1 VIRIAQTEQMEL
13 SRWTELIEQA
23 RAAVAELRPGSPTR
37 QVATTE
43 WFDGLAAAE
52 PPYGTNAPPLLLHLT
67 RSSLG
72 QLRQFDTDLDAV
84 CAATPAGVSGQGV
97 LPFGLKADEHA
108 ARQWCAG
115 LIELAVQARLLR
127 DLPAGSVELSP
138 ELPNGRRADARIE
151 IDGREVWIEVS
162 ALSDDYQVISEF
174 DTAKSVQ
181 VVHGDPYLDAR
192 RVYRKA
198 FDKVA
203 GPASDLR
210 SQLHPNQASVVVV
223 GDMSWRSAG
232 FDGLGFGWALDQ
244 LTDPHTRT
252 DTSDASLLRWL
263 DHDYPGQV
271 DEALGALA
279 SMTSIAVV
287 GGDLRLKALRIN
299 ADVDEA
305 HRLPP
310 QVLGLLTQLL
320 DLRPAWH

>member
-1 VIRIAQTEQMEL
+1 
-13 SRWTELIEQA
+13 
-23 RAAVAELRPGSPTR
+23 
-37 QVATTE
+37 
-43 WFDGLAAAE
+43 
-52 PPYGTNAPPLLLHLT
+52 
-67 RSSLG
+67 
-72 QLRQFDTDLDAV
+72 
-84 CAATPAGVSGQGV
+84 
-97 LPFGLKADEHA
+97 
-108 ARQWCAG
+108 
-115 LIELAVQARLLR
+115 
-127 DLPAGSVELSP
+127 
-138 ELPNGRRADARIE
+138 
-151 IDGREVWIEVS
+151 
-162 ALSDDYQVISEF
+162 
-174 DTAKSVQ
+174 